1 MLIGKKNHEKI
12 GARLETGSRRRCGP
26 PTKEFECGRNRACM
40 RLFVKMVVL
49 MAFLWINGG
58 VFAQPEV
65 NRIIK
70 RYGIK
75 DGLSQAVV
83 NSITQDEKGFMWFA
97 TDDGLNRFDGYEFRS
112 FKFDTDSD
120 SDVPFQDNFVQRIF
134 KDSRGRLWVSSRRG
148 LYRFDLSSE
157 KMKRFHDGR
166 RGVTNDVSFISE
178 SSSQKLWIA
187 WYLSGVGVFDPV
199 KERYDT
205 TRVHGLSENATIVAY
220 EDSYRYLWVGSQN
233 KGVDVFK
240 ITDQRIGPRQK
251 EYSSEGYIAA
261 QYVKCFLEDHLG
273 NIWIGTTNG
282 LIVFKRIGNSYHVFN
297 DPGILP
303 PGKGVFSL
311 VEDKHKTLWIGTH
324 GNGLFTMDLKE
335 FDGRNTEKLRT
346 HRIETLDNFDISQ
359 HTVRTMF
366 LDKDDN
372 VWFGTHGDGVYMI
385 SSREKNFNRIQTK
398 TLFKNA
404 EDYIQYHG
412 LCYDADGYLW
422 IGTDSDGIYKMKKQG
437 EVVRHYLANGEKGS
451 ITDKNI
457 LSAMCDHAGNVWFGT
472 YSQGVL
478 LYDKDSDS
486 FVQFPHAVSDA
497 PMTLGNRVSVL
508 FEDSHDNI
516 WVGATRGGLC
526 LIDKKDK
533 TFKLHRAH
541 GMLSKIDVRAIAE
554 DKNGGLWLGCYGN
567 GLGYYHPESNEW
579 DAIFAGTGND
589 NLLNSN
595 IIYDLAID
603 KRGQLWIGT
612 NGGGLGSYNTTTKEF
627 KSFTEKDGLINNTIF
642 GLEIDE
648 NGEVWAST
656 IKGISR
662 INPITGKILNY
673 TSDDGLQEGQFSQGS
688 SLSNWREGYVCFGG
702 AEGMNLFYPNRL
714 VEEKK
719 IPEVKITGFQLFN
732 SRITVGGSSEDD
744 VLRKVA
750 DETRDITLKHHQ
762 SSFTFEFTALNF
774 ISTKKN
780 KYAYKL
786 EGFDKDWNYVGNQ
799 RTASYRYLPA
809 GDYEFKVKA
818 TENHDWP
825 ETFASMHVTVLPSR
839 WKTPYA
845 YLAYLML
852 VSFVVIAMVGNRRK
866 QRSLRK
872 RVKTEREKRRRE
884 KQLIQEKLSFFTE
897 VSHEFRTP
905 LTLMIGPL
913 EEMLAREQHESPTSR
928 KLKMVNKNAHKLL
941 LLINRLLDYRKVEMG
956 NVILRLHETNIV
968 AFTEE
973 IFVNFRELAHRKNI
987 NFEFYTEET
996 SITTWIDKEKMEM
1009 VVNNVVSN
1017 SFKYIGHGDTISLTI
1032 RREKTDG
1039 MREVVVMEVKD
1050 NGIGIAE
1057 DKLHYIFDWFYHGVT
1072 NNSVSSGIGLALA
1085 KKLVLLHKGEIRV
1098 TSTEGKGSVF
1108 TIRFPT
1114 GKDHFLPQ
1122 EVVIE
1127 ETPGDIVER
1136 VQPEFHLED
1145 EQEHVN
1151 RRRQKGILIVEDD
1164 ADIRTFLKEYL
1175 EVNYRVFEA
1184 VNGQEALQAID
1195 VHNPDLIISDVMM
1208 PEMNGVDFCRTIKD
1222 NIKTSHMPVILL
1234 TAKTALSHRK
1244 EGLETEADA
1253 YITKPFSPEIL
1264 SLTVNNLLQ
1273 SREKL
1278 KRFYRN
1284 LRITGERIEAPNP
1297 DEKFLQRLQQ
1307 LLKDNMSNPDFLLEK
1322 YCEEIGMSRSQ
1333 LYKKIKSL
1341 TGQAPVEYIRSLK
1354 LVEAANLLK
1363 SQQYKVFE
1371 VADMV
1376 GFSDLKYFRKCF
1388 MKEFG
1393 YPPSQLIEK
1402 HI

>member
-1 MLIGKKNHEKI
+1 MFCNQYNVVFKK
-12 GARLETGSRRRCGP
+12 LV
-26 PTKEFECGRNRACM
+26 
-40 RLFVKMVVL
+40 LKMIL
-49 MAFLWINGG
+49 LAAFLCMNGG
-58 VFAQPEV
+58 LFAQPEV

-112 FKFDTDSD
+112 FKFDIDA
-120 SDVPFQDNFVQRIF
+120 DVPFHDNFVQRIF

-157 KMKRFHDGR
+157 KMKRFLDNR
-166 RGVTNDVSFISE
+166 SGVSNDVSFISE
-178 SSSQKLWIA
+178 SSSRKLWIA
-187 WYLSGVGVFDPV
+187 WYFSGVGVFDPA

-205 TRVHGLSENATIVAY
+205 TLVRGLSESATIVAY
-220 EDSYRYLWVGSQN
+220 EDSYGYLWVGSQN

-240 ITDQRIGPRQK
+240 ITDQGIGPRQ
-251 EYSSEGYIAA
+251 EYSSGGYLASK
-261 QYVKCFLEDHLG
+261 YVKCFLEDHLG
-273 NIWIGTTNG
+273 NIWIGTTKG

-311 VEDKHKTLWIGTH
+311 VEDDHKTLWIGTH
-324 GNGLFTMDLKE
+324 GNGLFTMDLKD
-335 FDGRNTEKLRT
+335 FDGRNTGELRT
-346 HRIETLDNFDISQ
+346 HRIEVLDNFDISQ
-359 HTVRTMF
+359 HTIRTMF
-366 LDKDDN
+366 QDKDGN
-372 VWFGTHGDGVYMI
+372 IWFGTHGDGVYMI
-385 SSREKNFNRIQTK
+385 SSQEKNFSRIQTK

-412 LCYDADGYLW
+412 LCYDEEGYLW
-422 IGTDSDGIYKMKKQG
+422 AGTDSDGIYKMTKQG
-437 EVVRHYLANGEKGS
+437 EVVGHYLADGKKGS
-451 ITDKNI
+451 ITDNNI
-457 LSAMCDHAGNVWFGT
+457 LSAARDHEGNLWFGT
-472 YSQGVL
+472 YTQGVFR
-478 LYDKDSDS
+478 YDKRSDS
-486 FVQFPHAVSDA
+486 FVQFPHAASDA

-533 TFKLHRAH
+533 TFKLNRSH
-541 GMLSKIDVRAIAE
+541 GMLSTIDVRAIAE
-554 DKNGGLWLGCYGN
+554 DKSGGLWLGCYGN
-567 GLGYYHPESNEW
+567 GLAYYHPELNEW
-579 DAIFAGTGND
+579 KAIFAGTGKD

-595 IIYDLAID
+595 IIYDLAIH
-603 KRGQLWIGT
+603 KNGLLWIGT
-612 NGGGLGSYNTTTKEF
+612 NGGGLGAYNTITKEF
-627 KSFTEKDGLINNTIF
+627 KSFTEKDGLINNTVF

-648 NGEVWAST
+648 NGDVWAST

-662 INPITGKILNY
+662 INPTTGKILNY

-688 SLSNWREGYVCFGG
+688 SLYNWREGYVCFGG
-702 AEGMNLFYPNRL
+702 AEGMNIFYPNRV

-732 SRITVGGSSEDD
+732 SRITVGGPSEDD

-750 DETRDITLKHHQ
+750 DETRDITLRHHQ

-774 ISTKKN
+774 ISTQKN

-786 EGFDKDWNYVGNQ
+786 EGFDKEWNYVGNQ

-818 TENHDWP
+818 TEGHDWP
-825 ETFASMHVTVLPSR
+825 DTFASIHVTVLQPL
-839 WKTPYA
+839 WKTSYA
-845 YLAYLML
+845 YLVYLML
-852 VSFVVIAMVGNRRK
+852 VSFVVIAIVRNRRK
-866 QRSLRK
+866 QLSLRK
-872 RVKTEREKRRRE
+872 RVKTEKEKRKRE
-884 KQLIQEKLSFFTE
+884 RQLIHEKLSFFTE

-913 EEMLAREQHESPTSR
+913 EEMLAKEQDESPTSR

-941 LLINRLLDYRKVEMG
+941 RLINRLLDYRKVEMG
-956 NVILRLHETNIV
+956 NVILRLRETDIV

-973 IFVNFRELAHRKNI
+973 IFVNFRELALRKNI
-987 NFEFYTEET
+987 NFEFYTEAP
-996 SITTWIDKEKMEM
+996 SISTWIDKEKMEM
-1009 VVNNVVSN
+1009 VLNNVVSN
-1017 SFKYIGHGDTISLTI
+1017 SFKYIGHGNAISLTI
-1032 RREKTDG
+1032 RKEKTDG
-1039 MREVVVMEVKD
+1039 IHEFVIMEVKD
-1050 NGIGIAE
+1050 NGIGIST
-1057 DKLHYIFDWFYHGVT
+1057 DKLKYIFDWFYHGVT
-1072 NNSVSSGIGLALA
+1072 NNSVSTGIGLALA
-1085 KKLVLLHKGEIRV
+1085 KKLVLLHKGQIQV
-1098 TSTEGKGSVF
+1098 TSKEGEGSVF
-1108 TIRFPT
+1108 TIRFPM
-1114 GKDHFLPQ
+1114 GKDHFLQ
-1122 EVVIE
+1122 HEAVFE
-1127 ETPGDIVER
+1127 ETPDEIPAR
-1136 VQPEFHLED
+1136 VALEFHPED
-1145 EQEHVN
+1145 EHEHVN
-1151 RRRQKGILIVEDD
+1151 RKGHKGIVIVEDD
-1164 ADIRTFLKEYL
+1164 DDVRTFLREYL

-1184 VNGQEALQAID
+1184 VNGQDALHAID
-1195 VHNPDLIISDVMM
+1195 VYNPDLIISDIMM
-1208 PEMNGVDFCRTIKD
+1208 PEMDGVDFCRRIKE
-1222 NIKTSHMPVILL
+1222 NIKTSHIPVILL
-1234 TAKTALSHRK
+1234 TAKTALSHHK
-1244 EGLETEADA
+1244 EGLETGADA

-1264 SLTVNNLLQ
+1264 ALTINNLLQ
-1273 SREKL
+1273 SRERL

-1284 LRITGERIEAPNP
+1284 MLITGERIEASSP
-1297 DEKFLQRLQQ
+1297 DEKFLHRLQH
-1307 LLKDNMSNPDFLLEK
+1307 LLKENMSNPDFLLEK
-1322 YCEEIGMSRSQ
+1322 YCEELGMSRSQ

-1341 TGQAPVEYIRSLK
+1341 TGQAPVEYMRSLK

-1402 HI
+1402 NIQ